1 MNDFRWLRF
10 ALAATAEKYHSLRS
24 VPIDG
29 IRDAAFIF
37 FTSATEQEVSM
48 LRHELTDEE
57 WAIMQPLL
65 PTKVR
70 GVPRVDDRLLEWE
83 FPRFG
88 GLL

>member
-1 MNDFRWLRF
+1 
-10 ALAATAEKYHSLRS
+10 
-24 VPIDG
+24 
-29 IRDAAFIF
+29 
-37 FTSATEQEVSM
+37 M